1 MNFAQCQGVRIFQ
14 HLIQNGTGNHLE
26 YDKKKSWRW
35 ATLLRILSDAVPLSF
50 HYFLQPDCLLI
61 SQSAISHVYFYLS
74 LYIYSIKICFNFSM
88 DINVPNCFCLSIYI
102 SILPTVQ
109 LLLSK
114 FNAVCKV
121 QFITLSSHVFNVHSF
136 ARK

>member
-74 LYIYSIKICFNFSM
+74 LYIYSTVSKYVLIF
-88 DINVPNCFCLSIYI
+88 LWTLI
-102 SILPTVQ
+102 SLIVSVYQYTSLFYLQYNYYSPSLMQ
-109 LLLSK
+109 CAKYSL
-114 FNAVCKV
+114 
-121 QFITLSSHVFNVHSF
+121 
-136 ARK
+136 